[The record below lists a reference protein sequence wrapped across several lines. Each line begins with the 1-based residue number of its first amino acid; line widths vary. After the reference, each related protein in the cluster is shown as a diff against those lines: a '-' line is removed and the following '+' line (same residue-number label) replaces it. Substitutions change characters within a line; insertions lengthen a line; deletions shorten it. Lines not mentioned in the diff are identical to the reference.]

1 MFHITQGD
9 DSYTDRERSYHN
21 KIYKR
26 MVTKLLSDLDR
37 ELDKWLQEWL
47 NQEEMILRTI
57 PILEKTI
64 FRSRWSWSEIFN
76 KFKQTGTVDSFKDLI
91 SFFNSHW
98 GS

>member
-37 ELDKWLQEWL
+37 ELDK
-47 NQEEMILRTI
+47 
-57 PILEKTI
+57 
-64 FRSRWSWSEIFN
+64 
-76 KFKQTGTVDSFKDLI
+76 
-91 SFFNSHW
+91 
-98 GS
+98 